1 MRRKTEEGFKMK
13 KILFASLVL
22 VTVFI
27 LAQCASMQRWPTYE
41 RTAEDKMTAI
51 QQKIGEGLKTVTLT
65 PEQAQIFLAKLEDV
79 RRDYLLL
86 REKNVYRDAWE
97 SLLGRLDVLDSDVNR
112 ALARPPKVKIPP
124 LEDRLIVLQR
134 RIDDARTTR
143 RVTLTEA
150 REFQVRLDA
159 IRSDYLRMTE
169 GGRFIRYEDKAEIT
183 RRLDLLEIDINRY
196 R

>member
-1 MRRKTEEGFKMK
+1 MK

-41 RTAEDKMTAI
+41 RTAEDKMTVI
-51 QQKIGEGLKTVTLT
+51 QQKIGEGLKTGALT
-65 PEQAQIFLAKLEDV
+65 PEQAQIFLAKLEDI

-86 REKNVYRDAWE
+86 REKNVYRDEWE
-97 SLLGRLDVLDSDVNR
+97 SLLGRLDVLDADVNR
-112 ALARPPKVKIPP
+112 ALARPPKVEIPP

-134 RIDDARTTR
+134 RIDDARTTG

-169 GGRFIRYEDKAEIT
+169 GGRFVRYEDRAEII